1 MNIAPWLSTRAKQLF
16 NIMLLLIC
24 SFSYVFFIRILSDKE
39 QAVSSIRGS
48 RDIAFAFDEYWLL
61 DFIFGW
67 PLIVL
72 LIAALVW
79 VYIRQFKAETIR
91 EKIKTNGWALLF
103 FFVAWLGW
111 LACLYYPAT
120 QFTPLT

>member
-1 MNIAPWLSTRAKQLF
+1 MNITPCLLTRSKQFF
-16 NIMLLLIC
+16 NTMLLLIC

-48 RDIAFAFDEYWLL
+48 SDIAFAFDKYWLL
-61 DFIFGW
+61 DFISGW

-79 VYIRQFKAETIR
+79 LYIKQFKAETIGD
-91 EKIKTNGWALLF
+91 KLKANGWALLF

-111 LACLYYPAT
+111 LACLYYPAA